1 MAAFNSISNILG
13 KFNPTQRLLALVL
26 VLLTIISISV
36 FQFIG
41 NSKPECKTL
50 QEQLTQTQNQLTSTI
65 LSQNT
70 FIETITDLR
79 KKTFDLNTELNVKDS
94 IIFAISRFR
103 DNLTRELNSLA
114 VIGQSEVEQMAMLT
128 EPQTDQIIIDY
139 RLSPLLNNQ
148 IQYEDTIQIN
158 SRVFTPDSISFMGIN
173 DSIQLITDST
183 LSKGKI
189 PWIRRVLGRAN

>member
-41 NSKPECKTL
+41 TTKPECKTL

-79 KKTFDLNTELNVKDS
+79 KKTFDLNTELNIKDS

-114 VIGQSEVEQMAMLT
+114 VIGQSEVEQIAMLT
-128 EPQTDQIIIDY
+128 EPQTD
-139 RLSPLLNNQ
+139 Q

-173 DSIQLITDST
+173 DSIQRITDST
-183 LSKGKI
+183 LSNGKI

>member
-13 KFNPTQRLLALVL
+13 KFSPTQRLLVLVL

-41 NSKPECKTL
+41 NSKPECETL
-50 QEQLTQTQNQLTSTI
+50 QEQLAQTQTQLTSTI
-65 LSQNT
+65 SSQNT
-70 FIETITDLR
+70 FIETITELR
-79 KKTFDLNTELNVKDS
+79 KKTFDLNTELNTKDS

-114 VIGQSEVEQMAMLT
+114 AINHLEVETMSMLV
-128 EPQTDQIIIDY
+128 EPQTDQIIVDY
-139 RLSPLLNNQ
+139 QVLPLLNNL

-158 SRVFTPDSISFMGIN
+158 SPISIPDSISFMGIH
-173 DSIQLITDST
+173 DSTQLTSDST
-183 LSKGKI
+183 LPKGKI
-189 PWIRRVLGRAN
+189 PWIRRVLGRTN